1 MIYISVYTTG
11 HSQKVLH
18 PFCVSSAVNLVVFC
32 ALNLLTSEFFCTGY
46 IKHYLEWAAIP
57 DQIMFASIAI
67 SIDILLLMFL
77 IARQPIFH
85 FDKVVLLHTGTCHFS
100 TVSVYGSKRITH
112 C

>member
-1 MIYISVYTTG
+1 MIYISVYTAG

-18 PFCVSSAVNLVVFC
+18 PFLVSSAVNLVDFC
-32 ALNLLTSEFFCTGY
+32 ALNLLTSEFCYTSY
-46 IKHYLEWAAIP
+46 IEPCLERAAIP
-57 DQIMFASIAI
+57 NQITFASVAI
-67 SIDILLLMFL
+67 SVDILLPIFL

-85 FDKVVLLHTGTCHFS
+85 FDKVVLLHTGTCSFS